1 MARHAELYSHFCGG
15 CSSVGRVPDCDSGRR
30 GFESHQ
36 PPHLIQRQGPAPQGA
51 GPCRFGASDA
61 RRGKRCAG
69 GDCCRARSR
78 TGGGHR
84 LRCSSRSRRA
94 WAVLAAQQATDGF
107 PGMRVAQQGQ
117 GRPPRRGCPGRPGR
131 GAPAACL
138 YQPMSLP
145 ARPNILFILAD
156 DLGWADL
163 GVYGARD
170 IRTPHLDRLAA
181 GGCASPR
188 PTPVRRSARSRAWH

>member
-1 MARHAELYSHFCGG
+1 M
-15 CSSVGRVPDCDSGRR
+15 
-30 GFESHQ
+30 
-36 PPHLIQRQGPAPQGA
+36 
-51 GPCRFGASDA
+51 
-61 RRGKRCAG
+61 
-69 GDCCRARSR
+69 
-78 TGGGHR
+78 
-84 LRCSSRSRRA
+84 
-94 WAVLAAQQATDGF
+94 LAAQQATDGF

-181 GGCASPR
+181 GGVRFTQAYASSAVCSVTRVALMTGRYPGR
-188 PTPVRRSARSRAWH
+188 LPVGLEEPLARAGGGLAWRGFPGGGRRAGDQP